1 MVILPLR
8 HRRPEPGRLL
18 GLSLK
23 LRFQESMYIPR
34 VSNND
39 GILSISGKPLLRARC
54 SILGYFKAMDSRGVA
69 LSSELP
75 MFDFIPLE
83 CKCIC

>member
-1 MVILPLR
+1 
-8 HRRPEPGRLL
+8 
-18 GLSLK
+18 
-23 LRFQESMYIPR
+23 MYIPR
-34 VSNND
+34 VSHND

-83 CKCIC
+83 CKCICKIQVQHVGEQGQTDPGRVFCADKGG